1 MSTPTTYRTFVA
13 LDSDGCV
20 VDTMAAK
27 QHGFLQPLMVKALQL
42 SPEAERIYLACA
54 DYVNLYSVTRGISR
68 FKAILLN
75 FETYNQHPDRLTAGL
90 PPIPTEDLKAF
101 VESGLPLG
109 NPALTQW
116 LAEHPSPFL
125 AQILAW
131 SLAVNDAIV
140 TSGATFPAYNGARK
154 ALQQMQGRSES
165 GIVSQSPEAVLRE
178 DWGRQGLLDYV
189 QHIAGQEVG
198 LKVAQLTALTDGRY
212 PRECVIMIG
221 DAPGDLEAAKA
232 FGCRFFPILPGQE
245 EASWDQFN
253 NGIYEAFATGNYTR
267 EAEAELIAAFEKV
280 LPAQPPW
287 ITAAQK
293 GTAR

>member
-1 MSTPTTYRTFVA
+1 MSTLPTPTTFVA

-27 QHGFLQPLMVKALQL
+27 QHGFLQPLMVKALGL
-42 SPEAERIYLACA
+42 TGDAERIYLACA
-54 DYVNLYSVTRGISR
+54 DYVNLYSITRGISR

-75 FETYNQHPDRLTAGL
+75 FETYNSHPDVKRLGL
-90 PPIPTEDLKAF
+90 PIIPTEALKAF

-116 LAEHPSPFL
+116 LTEHPSPFL
-125 AQILAW
+125 EQILGW

-140 TSGATFPAYNGARK
+140 TSGATFPAYEGARK
-154 ALQQMQGRSES
+154 ALQQMQGRSET

-189 QHIAGQEVG
+189 QHVAGQEVG

-212 PRECVIMIG
+212 PREKVIMIG
-221 DAPGDLEAAKA
+221 DAPGDLEAARA
-232 FGCRFFPILPGQE
+232 FGCRFFPILPGRE
-245 EASWDQFN
+245 EESWQRFN
-253 NGIYEAFATGNYTR
+253 DGIYEAFATGTYSI
-267 EAEAELIAAFEKV
+267 EAEAELIAEFEKV
-280 LPAQPPW
+280 LPALPPW
-287 ITAAQK
+287 ANQAN
-293 GTAR
+293 

>member
-1 MSTPTTYRTFVA
+1 MEQNQMPTTFVA
-13 LDSDGCV
+13 LDSDGCI

-27 QHGFLQPLMVKALQL
+27 QHGFLQPLMVKTLAL
-42 SPEAERIYLACA
+42 SPEEARVYLACA

-75 FETYNQHPDRLTAGL
+75 FETYNQHPEVIQADWPR
-90 PPIPTEDLKAF
+90 IPTADLKAF

-125 AQILAW
+125 EKILAW
-131 SLAVNDAIV
+131 SHAVNNEIV
-140 TSGATFPAYNGARK
+140 TSGATFPAYEGARK
-154 ALQQMQGRSES
+154 ALKRMYKRSET

-198 LKVAQLTALTDGRY
+198 LKVAQLTALTDGRFE
-212 PRECVIMIG
+212 RSNVLMVG
-221 DAPGDLEAAKA
+221 DAPGDLEAARG
-232 FGCRFFPILPGQE
+232 FGCRFFPILPGRE
-245 EASWDQFN
+245 EASWEHFN
-253 NGIYEAFATGNYTR
+253 ACIYDAFVSGNYTKAM
-267 EAEAELIAAFEKV
+267 EDELIATFEKV

-287 ITAAQK
+287 ATQA
-293 GTAR
+293 

>member
-1 MSTPTTYRTFVA
+1 MNQSTSIKTFVA

-27 QHGFLQPLMVKALQL
+27 QHGFLQPLMVRTLAL
-42 SPEAERIYLACA
+42 SEPEATLYLACA

-75 FETYNQHPDRLTAGL
+75 FETYNAHPEVLKQGYT
-90 PPIPTEDLKAF
+90 PIPTDDLRAF

-109 NPALTQW
+109 NPGLTTW
-116 LAEHPSPFL
+116 LATHPSSFL
-125 AQILAW
+125 EKILAW
-131 SLAVNDAIV
+131 SQAVNREIV
-140 TSGATFPAYNGARK
+140 DSGAEFPAYEGARR
-154 ALQQMQGRSES
+154 ALKVLQGRSEA

-189 QHIAGQEVG
+189 QHVAGQEVG
-198 LKVAQLTALTDGRY
+198 LKVKQLTALTDGRFA
-212 PRECVIMIG
+212 RENVIMIG
-221 DAPGDLEAAKA
+221 DAPGDLEAAKT

-245 EASWDQFN
+245 EASWEIFN
-253 NGIYEAFATGNYTR
+253 TGIYDAFVRGEYTLEQEAAFI
-267 EAEAELIAAFEKV
+267 EAFEKV

-287 ITAAQK
+287 AASE
-293 GTAR
+293 A